1 MRQKTLLMAIR
12 SAALGVLLLATAIAT
27 LSSAHA
33 QAPTG
38 KPIRLGLIAELSGML
53 AFYGAETNRAAGVMV
68 KEINAAGGL
77 LGRPVELVTR
87 DSKGTV
93 NEAVRQARDLLLTE
107 NVDFLLHSINSAE
120 CVGVSSVAKQAQKI
134 LISNCANDD
143 FTGKDG
149 NNYAFRIVNI
159 TTRTQGYAGA
169 EYIHKNL
176 MSRGNRYFTIAHD
189 FAFGRL
195 SVGYFKERMKALN
208 PKAEF
213 IGEAWPKI
221 NESDYTSFI
230 TALIEAKPDVVF
242 FSWAVGLPFW
252 QQSAPFELTKKF
264 AMVSSYWGGSDE
276 LQQLPK
282 AEIPSGA
289 VMGGF
294 PYYAIDSAA
303 NRAFVEEFQKTNGR
317 PPRTAAYFEVISLQA
332 LRAAIEKASS
342 IDTDNVIKALSGL
355 QFDSVVGPVTVRA
368 FDHQGTTPHWTGKAA
383 WDEKRNMGV
392 LSDITKLPTSEF
404 LPTEADISKVRP
416 K

>member
-1 MRQKTLLMAIR
+1 MRQKILLMAIR

-208 PKAEF
+208 PKA
-213 IGEAWPKI
+213 
-221 NESDYTSFI
+221 
-230 TALIEAKPDVVF
+230 
-242 FSWAVGLPFW
+242 
-252 QQSAPFELTKKF
+252 
-264 AMVSSYWGGSDE
+264 
-276 LQQLPK
+276 
-282 AEIPSGA
+282 
-289 VMGGF
+289 
-294 PYYAIDSAA
+294 
-303 NRAFVEEFQKTNGR
+303 
-317 PPRTAAYFEVISLQA
+317 
-332 LRAAIEKASS
+332 
-342 IDTDNVIKALSGL
+342 
-355 QFDSVVGPVTVRA
+355 
-368 FDHQGTTPHWTGKAA
+368 
-383 WDEKRNMGV
+383 
-392 LSDITKLPTSEF
+392 
-404 LPTEADISKVRP
+404 
-416 K
+416 

>member
-1 MRQKTLLMAIR
+1 M
-12 SAALGVLLLATAIAT
+12 
-27 LSSAHA
+27 
-33 QAPTG
+33 
-38 KPIRLGLIAELSGML
+38 
-53 AFYGAETNRAAGVMV
+53 
-68 KEINAAGGL
+68 
-77 LGRPVELVTR
+77 
-87 DSKGTV
+87 
-93 NEAVRQARDLLLTE
+93 
-107 NVDFLLHSINSAE
+107 
-120 CVGVSSVAKQAQKI
+120 SSVAKQAQKI

-221 NESDYTSFI
+221 NKSDYTSFI

-355 QFDSVVGPVTVRA
+355 QYEFGRRPGNGSRLRSPGHDTALDRQGGMGRKAQHGRAQRHHQIADQRIPADGSRYRQGPTQNSERHSKSISSARARKLETGPVEDIALQFVSGLLKAMFLFLLASGLSLIFGVSRILNIMHGA
-368 FDHQGTTPHWTGKAA
+368 FYALGAYLHLPQAA
-383 WDEKRNMGV
+383 PR
-392 LSDITKLPTSEF
+392 LSVSAPSH
-404 LPTEADISKVRP
+404 SR
-416 K
+416 